1 MKQWVQQLFTA
12 PPKDRTAEKRDIQL
26 NDPRGSKLYCDNRI
40 YSSKYNILTFLPL
53 NLFEQFHR
61 PINIYFLTVA
71 ALQFI
76 PSVAPVSP
84 LTTIFPITTAFLI
97 NAVKEGVDD
106 LRRHRQ
112 DVEVN
117 ERLYQRVRPG
127 TLELEEVASA
137 DIHVGDVLILHPFE
151 VVPSDVVILLTSHDG
166 GGAYITTESLDG
178 ETGSKQRFALLH
190 RVFKYTSGSTS
201 PVASTAYLSGL
212 GGGFSNSSDA
222 NNNNRRSRPGAAPTT
237 TGRPTD
243 EPLWS
248 ARRCCATTEEH
259 QEHCLRYAFSTRLV
273 LSSEGPN
280 SHLHSYHGTATIRVP
295 QSSPV
300 SWRDQP
306 LRAAASADRFSH
318 GASDSAADDVD
329 DAPALLLNCVGPSD
343 ISPTVT
349 VSQRTSLMHDTSVD
363 DAFPPP
369 LPMPLV
375 SSLLLR
381 RSSHSSPTSIDNAYA
396 GEDERTRLLAAS
408 ASGSLTHASPFSPSA
423 RSAFA
428 SAATRVD
435 SFEYFKGPVQTLSVN
450 IDNVIYSSS
459 RTGNTHFIIA
469 LVVFTGRETKMSMT
483 RNVPPT
489 KWSTI
494 DHLFNY
500 LAMFIFVVQVVL
512 VATCAFLS
520 CTRLKAHASLWYLG
534 GNSDPVNFSEYFPIL
549 PLRYLMMLSPMVP
562 LSFKVM
568 VEVSKVYVSY
578 VIRWDEDIKTSEE
591 SASVNNSA
599 LAEEL
604 GQVEYVLSDKTG
616 TLTANTMTFSALATA
631 KDVVFSSNTHEF
643 IGAGNGNSNSGDS
656 NERPLREVSK
666 AIKASLAAGIVE
678 DFYLLLTMVFCNTI
692 ERTLPQHFSA
702 NGGTSL
708 GRSSSAYSIA
718 SKTSAPAT
726 SQWMSASPDEVALV
740 DGAGQC
746 GFPLR
751 QRSRTHATVGLWGDP
766 EAALEVE
773 LLHILPFSS
782 DRGMMSVLLRC
793 PDAPRAAPKKASTV
807 SRISASTTTAEA
819 AASTASTSSSSS
831 SGLKYML
838 LIKGADEK
846 VLPRC
851 TDNYSSTHLEDI
863 TNRLTRFSR
872 RGLRTLVYGYRFLSE
887 EEAMEALRRFDVVE
901 TSFAAVS
908 TREAELQRIYALLE
922 HDFTYCGITAVKDEL
937 QEGVS
942 QTLAQLRHANIRVW
956 MLTGD
961 KTETAKQTAVACGLL
976 TSEDRV
982 ITLTPPNEDLL
993 TSTEHL
999 AYVSARLGEIMQLRA
1014 EEGTQDRE
1022 MVTRWQKAKEWARR
1036 FFWRSSG
1043 LSDFVHE
1050 FTRPATCERIR
1061 PVDHP
1066 LVTQPLSLIEAQ
1078 FGPVS
1083 QAVLDV
1089 VPTVCG
1095 AVRRRPGL
1103 YFGSAF
1109 TASGNYNTCGLKR
1122 GYCVALSGKTLRLL
1136 EVEDASS
1143 NGHSAVVRLFSCCLL
1158 QARSV
1163 VCSRTAPSLKSYVV
1177 DMVKRSGHITLA
1189 IGDGGNDVPMLQA
1202 AHVGVGI
1209 KGLEGS
1215 QAKLA
1220 SDFAIGQFRFLSK
1233 LILVHGHTAYQR
1245 TAMIVQQSFWKTVLI
1260 AWVQVLYNMSTDFSG
1275 VSYWDSLSLTLY
1287 NAIPTVPV
1295 TFLCVMDMPLSHW
1308 ILRTTPQ
1315 LYSVSQRGRYLSATT
1330 FYGYIARAFLHG
1342 TMVYYLSM
1350 GLQRGSGAIVSNG
1363 WVLDRGGD
1371 FYAVYIAVV
1380 TIHTYTVCTE
1390 SHAITIAHWCCFL
1403 FSIYSC
1409 FISFWMYARV
1419 PTSPNGTFSVLLT
1432 SPSFYLAYIG
1442 LTVAVCASLAIYAIV
1457 KVLWFPDALQFQR
1470 LLMVHLGEKSWL
1482 RRSLPVRVLRVFFQ
1496 DDNPSHFWKSISPYH
1511 ALKYYSP
1518 PKLNFLVDEDVE
1530 EEEGEA

>member
-1 MKQWVQQLFTA
+1 MRQWVQQLFA
-12 PPKDRTAEKRDIQL
+12 RPPKDRSAEKRDIQL
-26 NDPRGSKLYCDNRI
+26 NDPRGGTEFCDNRI
-40 YSSKYNILTFLPL
+40 YSSKYNIFTFLPL

-97 NAVKEGVDD
+97 NAVKEGIDD

-117 ERLYQRVRPG
+117 ERRYQRVRPG
-127 TLELEEVASA
+127 TLEIEEVASA
-137 DIHVGDVLILHPFE
+137 NLHVGDVLVLHPFE
-151 VVPSDVVILLTSHDG
+151 VVPSDVVILLTSHEG

-190 RVFKYTSGSTS
+190 HLFKYTSDSTT
-201 PVASTAYLSGL
+201 PVASTAHLSGL
-212 GGGFSNSSDA
+212 GGDGASPSAVASA
-222 NNNNRRSRPGAAPTT
+222 TARLTAPPAGATRS
-237 TGRPTD
+237 TD
-243 EPLWS
+243 KPLWDV
-248 ARRCCATTEEH
+248 RGCCATTEEH
-259 QEHCLRYAFSTRLV
+259 QLHCLRYAYSTRFV

-280 SHLHSYHGTATIRVP
+280 AHLHSYHGAATIRVP
-295 QSSPV
+295 FSSPV
-300 SWRDQP
+300 SWRDRALP
-306 LRAAASADRFSH
+306 LTSVGAASSGVELYLD
-318 GASDSAADDVD
+318 GVCGVD
-329 DAPALLLNCVGPSD
+329 PAIV
-343 ISPTVT
+343 SPLVT
-349 VSQRTSLMHDTSVD
+349 VSQTSSPFARDAAAATSGLD
-363 DAFPPP
+363 DGFPRP
-369 LPMPLV
+369 LPVPMVP
-375 SSLLLR
+375 SLTLR
-381 RSSHSSPTSIDNAYA
+381 RSAHSSPTVAESGCSESDEHSRLIAAAATPINATA
-396 GEDERTRLLAAS
+396 R
-408 ASGSLTHASPFSPSA
+408 
-423 RSAFA
+423 RSAFE
-428 SAATRVD
+428 SAAAAATAAD
-435 SFEYFKGPVQTLSVN
+435 SVEYFNGPEQTLSVN
-450 IDNVIYSSS
+450 IDNVIYASS

-469 LVVFTGRETKMSMT
+469 LVVFTGKETKMSMT

-489 KWSTI
+489 KWATI

-500 LAMFIFVVQVVL
+500 LAMFIFVVQVIL
-512 VATCAFLS
+512 VATCAFFS
-520 CTRLKAHASLWYLG
+520 CTRLRAHASLWYLG
-534 GNSDPVNFSEYFPIL
+534 GRSDPVDFSEYFPIL

-568 VEVSKVYVSY
+568 VEISKAYVSY
-578 VIRWDEDIKTSEE
+578 VIRWDEDIKTNEE

-616 TLTANTMTFSALATA
+616 TLTTNTMTFSALATA
-631 KDVVFSSNTHEF
+631 KDVVFSSTYDPVR
-643 IGAGNGNSNSGDS
+643 NGSTDS
-656 NERPLREVSK
+656 ERPLQDVSK
-666 AIKASLAAGIVE
+666 AIRAALDAGAV
-678 DFYLLLTMVFCNTI
+678 DDYYLMLTMVFCNTI
-692 ERTLPQHFSA
+692 ERTLPPRFGNAGASA
-702 NGGTSL
+702 IRST
-708 GRSSSAYSIA
+708 RSSSAQSTA
-718 SKTSAPAT
+718 SEGLAGASR
-726 SQWMSASPDEVALV
+726 WMSASPDEVALV
-740 DGAGQC
+740 DGADQC

-751 QRSRTHATVGLWGDP
+751 HRSRTHATVGLWGDV
-766 EAALEVE
+766 EASLEVE
-773 LLHILPFSS
+773 LVHTLPFSS

-793 PDAPRAAPKKASTV
+793 PAVPGMPPPPPAAAPAASAGKAS
-807 SRISASTTTAEA
+807 SSPHPASPP
-819 AASTASTSSSSS
+819 S
-831 SGLKYML
+831 SGMSYVL

-851 TDNYSSTHLEDI
+851 TDHFSSTHLEDI
-863 TNRLTRFSR
+863 TNRLARFSR
-872 RGLRTLVYGYRFLSE
+872 QGLRTLVYGYRLLSE
-887 EEAMEALRRFDVVE
+887 EEAREAVRRFELVE

-937 QEGVS
+937 QDGVA

-982 ITLTPPNEDLL
+982 VTLTPPNEDLL
-993 TSTEHL
+993 TPTEHL
-999 AYVSARLGEIMQLRA
+999 AFVSVRLGEILQLLA
-1014 EEGTQDRE
+1014 EEGTPDLE
-1022 MVTRWQKAKEWARR
+1022 VVTRWQKARAWALR
-1036 FFWRSSG
+1036 FFWRASG

-1066 LVTQPLSLIEAQ
+1066 LVTQPLSVVEAQ
-1078 FGPVS
+1078 CGPVNP
-1083 QAVLDV
+1083 AVLDA

-1109 TASGNYNTCGLKR
+1109 TAAGNYNTCGLKR
-1122 GYCVALSGKTLRLL
+1122 GYCVALSGRTLRLL
-1136 EVEDASS
+1136 EAEDVSTD
-1143 NGHSAVVRLFSCCLL
+1143 GHSAVVRLFQRCLL

-1163 VCSRTAPSLKSYVV
+1163 VCSRTAPALKSYVV
-1177 DMVKRSGHITLA
+1177 GMVKRAGHITLA

-1260 AWVQVLYNMSTDFSG
+1260 AWVQVLFNISTDFSG

-1315 LYSVSQRGRYLSATT
+1315 LYSMSQRGRYLSATT

-1350 GLQRGSGAIVSNG
+1350 GMQSGSGALVSQG

-1371 FYAVYIAVV
+1371 FYAVYFAVV
-1380 TIHTYTVCTE
+1380 TIHTYTVWTE
-1390 SHAITIAHWCCFL
+1390 SHAITIAHWFCFL
-1403 FSIYSC
+1403 FSVYSC

-1419 PTSPNGTFSVLLT
+1419 PTTPNGTFAVLLT
-1432 SPSFYLAYIG
+1432 SPSFYLAYVG
-1442 LTVAVCASLAIYAIV
+1442 LTIAVCASLAIYAVV

-1470 LLMVHLGEKSWL
+1470 LLLVHLGDKSWL
-1482 RRSLPVRVLRVFFQ
+1482 RRSMPVRVLRTFFQ
-1496 DDNPSHFWKSISPYH
+1496 DDNPSHYWKSISPYH
-1511 ALKYYSP
+1511 ALEYNPP
-1518 PKLNFLVDEDVE
+1518 PKLSFLVE
-1530 EEEGEA
+1530 EEVSDDAV

>member
-1 MKQWVQQLFTA
+1 MKQWVQQLFTKL
-12 PPKDRTAEKRDIQL
+12 PKDRSSEKRDIRL
-26 NDPRGSKLYCDNRI
+26 NDPRGSTQYCDNRI
-40 YSSKYNILTFLPL
+40 YSSKYNIFTFLPL

-84 LTTIFPITTAFLI
+84 LTTIFPISTAFLI
-97 NAVKEGVDD
+97 NAVKEGIDD

-112 DVEVN
+112 DAEVN

-137 DIHVGDVLILHPFE
+137 NIHVGDVLILHPFE

-190 RVFKYTSGSTS
+190 HVFKYTSDSTS
-201 PVASTAYLSGL
+201 PIASTGPLSGPH
-212 GGGFSNSSDA
+212 GGTTLNTA
-222 NNNNRRSRPGAAPTT
+222 VPAAAAARSHTPLAMPDKQTDRPRWGV
-237 TGRPTD
+237 G
-243 EPLWS
+243 S
-248 ARRCCATTEEH
+248 CCATTEEH
-259 QEHCLRYAFSTRLV
+259 QQHCLRYAFSTRFV

-280 SHLHSYHGTATIRVP
+280 SHLHSYHGAATIRVP
-295 QSSPV
+295 QSSLVSWCDRTIPV
-300 SWRDQP
+300 SQADGSSQNVGGAEYLLPVDSVDLASGP
-306 LRAAASADRFSH
+306 L
-318 GASDSAADDVD
+318 
-329 DAPALLLNCVGPSD
+329 
-343 ISPTVT
+343 TVT
-349 VSQRTSLMHDTSVD
+349 ISQNSLSSREAALDEGL
-363 DAFPPP
+363 PRP
-369 LPMPLV
+369 LPMPMV
-375 SSLLLR
+375 SSLSFRGSANTSSATADYSYAYNDERSGLLTKYGSPAWVNSHTPM
-381 RSSHSSPTSIDNAYA
+381 RSSFD
-396 GEDERTRLLAAS
+396 
-408 ASGSLTHASPFSPSA
+408 
-423 RSAFA
+423 
-428 SAATRVD
+428 SAAAMVD
-435 SFEYFKGPVQTLSVN
+435 SLEYFGGPEQTLYVN
-450 IDNVIYSSS
+450 IDNVIYASS

-469 LVVFTGRETKMSMT
+469 LVVFTGRETKMNMT

-489 KWSTI
+489 KWATI

-500 LAMFIFVVQVVL
+500 LAMLIFVVQFIL
-512 VATCAFLS
+512 VAACAAFS
-520 CTRLKAHASLWYLG
+520 CTRLKAHAALWYLG
-534 GNSDPVNFSEYFPIL
+534 GNADPVDFSEYFPIL

-568 VEVSKVYVSY
+568 VEISKAYISC

-616 TLTANTMTFSALATA
+616 TLTANTMTFSALATVR
-631 KDVVFSSNTHEF
+631 DEVFSNTYDS
-643 IGAGNGNSNSGDS
+643 IGAGGDS
-656 NERPLREVSK
+656 GGERPLCEFGGV
-666 AIKASLAAGIVE
+666 IKTALAAGSDE
-678 DFYLLLTMVFCNTI
+678 DYYLMLTMLFCNTI
-692 ERTLPQHFSA
+692 ESMLPPRFSSP
-702 NGGTSL
+702 GRGHS
-708 GRSSSAYSIA
+708 RSSSVHLANAEAA
-718 SKTSAPAT
+718 SPSV
-726 SQWMSASPDEVALV
+726 SRWMSASPDEVALV
-740 DGAGQC
+740 DGAEQC
-746 GFPLR
+746 GFPLL
-751 QRSRTHATVGLWGDP
+751 QRSRTHATVGLWGD
-766 EAALEVE
+766 AKASLEVE
-773 LLHILPFSS
+773 LVHILPFSS

-793 PDAPRAAPKKASTV
+793 TDTPVMETKTGPPTRNG
-807 SRISASTTTAEA
+807 SASRRTGAGD
-819 AASTASTSSSSS
+819 STSC
-831 SGLKYML
+831 GYRYVL
-838 LIKGADEK
+838 LVKGADEK

-851 TDNYSSTHLEDI
+851 TDTYSSTHLESI
-863 TNRLTRFSR
+863 TNRLARFSR
-872 RGLRTLVYGYRFLSE
+872 CGLRTLVYGYRFLSE
-887 EEAMEALRRFDVVE
+887 KEVKEALRRFGKVE
-901 TSFAAVS
+901 TSFVAAS
-908 TREAELQRIYALLE
+908 TREAELLRVYALLE

-937 QEGVS
+937 QEGVP

-976 TSEDRV
+976 TSEDLV
-982 ITLTPPNEDLL
+982 ITLTPPNEDFLS
-993 TSTEHL
+993 STEHL
-999 AYVSARLGEIMQLRA
+999 AYVSLRLGEIMQLLSK
-1014 EEGTQDRE
+1014 EGMQDVE
-1022 MVTRWQKAKEWARR
+1022 TVTRWQKMKEWSRR

-1043 LSDFVHE
+1043 MSDFVHE
-1050 FTRPATCERIR
+1050 FTRPATCEMIR

-1066 LVTQPLSLIEAQ
+1066 LATQPLSLIEGQ
-1078 FGPVS
+1078 YGLVS
-1083 QAVLDV
+1083 QSVLDA
-1089 VPTVCG
+1089 VPAVCG
-1095 AVRRRPGL
+1095 ALRRRPGL
-1103 YFGSAF
+1103 HFGSAF
-1109 TASGNYNTCGLKR
+1109 TASENSSTCGLKR
-1122 GYCVALSGKTLRLL
+1122 GYCIALSGRTLRLL
-1136 EVEDASS
+1136 EAEDSSS
-1143 NGHSAVVRLFSCCLL
+1143 NGHSALVRLFHCCLL

-1260 AWVQVLYNMSTDFSG
+1260 AWVQVLYNISTDFSG
-1275 VSYWDSLSLTLY
+1275 VSYWDSLSLMLY

-1315 LYSVSQRGRYLSATT
+1315 LYGMSQRGRYMSATT

-1342 TMVYYLSM
+1342 TIVYYLSM
-1350 GLQRGSGAIVSNG
+1350 GLQNGSGALVSNG

-1371 FYAVYIAVV
+1371 FYAAYIAVV
-1380 TIHTYTVCTE
+1380 TIHTYTVWTE
-1390 SHAITIAHWCCFL
+1390 SHAITIAHWVCFL
-1403 FSIYSC
+1403 FSVYSC

-1442 LTVAVCASLAIYAIV
+1442 LTVAVCASLAIYALA

-1470 LLMVHLGEKSWL
+1470 LLMVHLDEKSWL
-1482 RRSLPVRVLRVFFQ
+1482 RRSTAVRVLRTFFQ
-1496 DDNPSHFWKSISPYH
+1496 TDNPSSFWKSISPYH
-1511 ALKYYSP
+1511 ALKYYPP
-1518 PKLNFLVDEDVE
+1518 PKLSFLVSEDVRD
-1530 EEEGEA
+1530 GET

>member
-1 MKQWVQQLFTA
+1 MKQWVQHLFTKV
-12 PPKDRTAEKRDIQL
+12 PKDRSSEKRDIQL
-26 NDPRGSKLYCDNRI
+26 NDPRGSTQYCDNRI
-40 YSSKYNILTFLPL
+40 YSSKYNIFTFLPL

-97 NAVKEGVDD
+97 NAVKEGIDD

-112 DVEVN
+112 DLELN
-117 ERLYQRVRPG
+117 ERVYQRVKPG
-127 TLELEEVASA
+127 TLEPEEVASA
-137 DIHVGDVLILHPFE
+137 NIHVGDVLILHPFE

-166 GGAYITTESLDG
+166 GSAYITTESLDG

-190 RVFKYTSGSTS
+190 HIFKYTSYSTS
-201 PVASTAYLSGL
+201 PVASMGRLSGL
-212 GGGFSNSSDA
+212 DGSAASANSATYSAGRTEPAIGVKSTDKPLG
-222 NNNNRRSRPGAAPTT
+222 NVRS
-237 TGRPTD
+237 
-243 EPLWS
+243 
-248 ARRCCATTEEH
+248 CCATTEEH
-259 QEHCLRYAFSTRLV
+259 QLHCLRYAFSTRLV

-280 SHLHSYHGTATIRVP
+280 SHLHSYHGAATIRVP
-295 QSSPV
+295 QSLPK
-300 SWRDQP
+300 SWRD
-306 LRAAASADRFSH
+306 RAIPALHADGTRSDDGSAGSGTRIAACSGADPADTSLTVAVSQNMSAF
-318 GASDSAADDVD
+318 ASDMPVD
-329 DAPALLLNCVGPSD
+329 EG
-343 ISPTVT
+343 
-349 VSQRTSLMHDTSVD
+349 
-363 DAFPPP
+363 FPLP
-369 LPMPLV
+369 LPMPMV
-375 SSLLLR
+375 SSLSLR
-381 RSSHSSPTSIDNAYA
+381 RSAHSSPTILDNSYSGGG
-396 GEDERTRLLAAS
+396 GEVIGNNDERSRLLAAS
-408 ASGSLTHASPFSPSA
+408 ASSPTRATPRSSPA
-423 RSAFA
+423 TRSAFDAA
-428 SAATRVD
+428 SAATPAATIGSLEVFD
-435 SFEYFKGPVQTLSVN
+435 GPEQTLSVN

-469 LVVFTGRETKMSMT
+469 LVIFTGRETKMCMT
-483 RNVPPT
+483 RNLPPT
-489 KWSTI
+489 KWATI
-494 DHLFNY
+494 DNLFNY
-500 LAMFIFVVQVVL
+500 LAMFIFVIQLIL
-512 VATCAFLS
+512 VATCAFFS
-520 CTRLKAHASLWYLG
+520 CTRLSSHASLWYLG
-534 GNSDPVNFSEYFPIL
+534 GNSDPVDFSEYFPIV

-568 VEVSKVYVSY
+568 VEISKAYVSY

-616 TLTANTMTFSALATA
+616 TLTANMMTFSALATA
-631 KDVVFSSNTHEF
+631 TDVVFSSTYDS
-643 IGAGNGNSNSGDS
+643 IGTGGSSEG
-656 NERPLREVSK
+656 ELPLREVGK
-666 AIKASLAAGIVE
+666 AVKAALKSGSAE
-678 DFYLLLTMVFCNTI
+678 DYYLMLTMVLCNTI
-692 ERTLPQHFSA
+692 ERTLPLRFNSPAH
-702 NGGTSL
+702 GGLSRST
-708 GRSSSAYSIA
+708 RSSSVHSIISDTA
-718 SKTSAPAT
+718 APSTSR
-726 SQWMSASPDEVALV
+726 WMSASPDEVALV
-740 DGAGQC
+740 DGADQC

-751 QRSRTHATVGLWGDP
+751 RRSRTHATIGLWGDA
-766 EAALEVE
+766 EASLEVE
-773 LLHILPFSS
+773 LVHTLPFSS

-793 PDAPRAAPKKASTV
+793 PDVPGMEGKVSAASSSLGGKGVAHSPTAAPGASFD
-807 SRISASTTTAEA
+807 
-819 AASTASTSSSSS
+819 S
-831 SGLKYML
+831 SGAQYVL
-838 LIKGADEK
+838 LVKGADEK

-851 TDNYSSTHLEDI
+851 TDSYSSTHLGDI
-863 TNRLTRFSR
+863 TNRLALFSR
-872 RGLRTLVYGYRFLSE
+872 RGLRTLVYGYRVLSE
-887 EEAMEALRRFDVVE
+887 DEAREALRRFEAVE

-982 ITLTPPNEDLL
+982 ITLTPPNEDVL
-993 TSTEHL
+993 TATEHL
-999 AYVSARLGEIMQLRA
+999 AYVSARLGEIAQLLA
-1014 EEGTQDRE
+1014 EEASLDCE
-1022 MVTRWQKAKEWARR
+1022 MVTRWQKLREWSRR
-1036 FFWRSSG
+1036 FFWRLSG
-1043 LSDFVHE
+1043 MSDFVHE
-1050 FTRPATCERIR
+1050 FAHPATCEQIR

-1066 LVTQPLSLIEAQ
+1066 LVRQPLSLIEAQ
-1078 FGPVS
+1078 YGPVS
-1083 QAVLDV
+1083 QPVLDM

-1095 AVRRRPGL
+1095 AARRRPGL

-1109 TASGNYNTCGLKR
+1109 TPADNYNTCGLKR

-1136 EVEDASS
+1136 EAEDAGS
-1143 NGHSAVVRLFSCCLL
+1143 NGHSAVVRLFNCCLL
-1158 QARSV
+1158 HARSV
-1163 VCSRTAPSLKSYVV
+1163 VCSRTAPSLKSFVV
-1177 DMVKRSGHITLA
+1177 NMVKRSGHITLA

-1220 SDFAIGQFRFLSK
+1220 ADFAIGQFRFLSK
-1233 LILVHGHTAYQR
+1233 LILVHGHTAFQR

-1315 LYSVSQRGRYLSATT
+1315 LYSMSQRGRYLSATT

-1342 TMVYYLSM
+1342 TIIYYLSM
-1350 GLQRGSGAIVSNG
+1350 GLQSGSGALVSNG
-1363 WVLDRGGD
+1363 WVLDRSGD

-1380 TIHTYTVCTE
+1380 TIHTYTVLTE
-1390 SHAITIAHWCCFL
+1390 SHAITIAHWFCFL
-1403 FSIYSC
+1403 FSVYSC
-1409 FISFWMYARV
+1409 FISFWLYARV

-1442 LTVAVCASLAIYAIV
+1442 LTMAVCASLAIYALV

-1482 RRSLPVRVLRVFFQ
+1482 RRSLPVRVLRIFFQ

-1511 ALKYYSP
+1511 ALKYYPP
-1518 PKLNFLVDEDVE
+1518 PKLSFIVNEDVE
-1530 EEEGEA
+1530 EVAA

>member
-1 MKQWVQQLFTA
+1 MKQWVQQLFTKPA
-12 PPKDRTAEKRDIQL
+12 KDRSSETRIIEL
-26 NDPRGSKLYCDNRI
+26 NDPHGGTQYCDNRI
-40 YSSKYNILTFLPL
+40 CSSKYNIFTFLPL
-53 NLFEQFHR
+53 NLYEQFHR

-127 TLELEEVASA
+127 TLQLEEVASA
-137 DIHVGDVLILHPFE
+137 DIRVGDLLLLHPFE
-151 VVPSDVVILLTSHDG
+151 VVPSDVVVLLTSHDG

-190 RVFKYTSGSTS
+190 HVFKYTSNTPS
-201 PVASTAYLSGL
+201 PVASLPHPSGL
-212 GGGFSNSSDA
+212 NGGASPDA
-222 NNNNRRSRPGAAPTT
+222 AVAAAATSHATSALPGK
-237 TGRPTD
+237 PTD
-243 EPLWS
+243 NPPRDVRS
-248 ARRCCATTEEH
+248 CCATAEEH
-259 QEHCLRYAFSTRLV
+259 QLHCLRYALSTRFA

-280 SHLHSYHGTATIRVP
+280 SHLHSYHGAATIRVP

-300 SWRDQP
+300 SWRDRTLP
-306 LRAAASADRFSH
+306 APNADAGHHDGSVDASVDALHVADGVDAAE
-318 GASDSAADDVD
+318 
-329 DAPALLLNCVGPSD
+329 
-343 ISPTVT
+343 ISPIVT
-349 VSQRTSLMHDTSVD
+349 VSHNLSPLPSEAALDEG
-363 DAFPPP
+363 FPRP
-369 LPMPLV
+369 LPMPLM
-375 SSLLLR
+375 SSMTLR
-381 RSSHSSPTSIDNAYA
+381 RSGHASPTMMANSRCSN
-396 GEDERTRLLAAS
+396 DEHSRLLAANN
-408 ASGSLTHASPFSPSA
+408 SPGEVAPSTST
-423 RSAFA
+423 RSAFD
-428 SAATRVD
+428 SAAPVAD
-435 SFEYFKGPVQTLSVN
+435 AVEYFDGPEQTLSVN
-450 IDNVIYSSS
+450 IDNVIYASS

-469 LVVFTGRETKMSMT
+469 LVVFTGRETKTSMT

-489 KWSTI
+489 KWATI

-500 LAMFIFVVQVVL
+500 LAMFIFAVQVVL
-512 VATCAFLS
+512 VATCAFFS
-520 CTRLKAHASLWYLG
+520 CTRLRKHASLWYLG
-534 GNSDPVNFSEYFPIL
+534 GDADPVDFSEYFPIL

-568 VEVSKVYVSY
+568 VEISKAYVSY

-631 KDVVFSSNTHEF
+631 TDAVFSSTYDSV
-643 IGAGNGNSNSGDS
+643 GAGSGGGGSDD
-656 NERPLREVSK
+656 EQPLCEVGK
-666 AIKASLAAGIVE
+666 TIKAGLAAGCVE
-678 DFYLLLTMVFCNTI
+678 DYYLMLTMVFCNTI
-692 ERTLPQHFSA
+692 ERTLSPRFSGA
-702 NGGTSL
+702 GGVHT
-708 GRSSSAYSIA
+708 RSSSYGSATRSTA
-718 SKTSAPAT
+718 SEAASP
-726 SQWMSASPDEVALV
+726 SPSRWMSASPDEVALV
-740 DGAGQC
+740 DGADQC

-751 QRSRTHATVGLWGDP
+751 HRSRSHATVALWGDSGTS
-766 EAALEVE
+766 LEVE
-773 LLHILPFSS
+773 LVYTLPFSS

-793 PDAPRAAPKKASTV
+793 PDVPGMAFNAARSTGKG
-807 SRISASTTTAEA
+807 SAS
-819 AASTASTSSSSS
+819 
-831 SGLKYML
+831 SGFTYVL

-851 TDNYSSTHLEDI
+851 TDKYSSTHLEDI
-863 TNRLTRFSR
+863 TNRLARFSR

-887 EEAMEALRRFDVVE
+887 EEAKEALRRFETVK
-901 TSFAAVS
+901 TSFAAAA

-937 QEGVS
+937 QEGVA

-982 ITLTPPNEDLL
+982 VTLTPPNEDLL
-993 TSTEHL
+993 TATEHL
-999 AYVSARLGEIMQLRA
+999 AYVSVRLGEIMQLLA
-1014 EEGTQDRE
+1014 EEGTQDRKT
-1022 MVTRWQKAKEWARR
+1022 VTRWQKLKEWSRR

-1043 LSDFVHE
+1043 LCDFVHE

-1078 FGPVS
+1078 SGPVS
-1083 QAVLDV
+1083 KVVLDA
-1089 VPTVCG
+1089 VPAVCG

-1136 EVEDASS
+1136 EAEDVASH
-1143 NGHSAVVRLFSCCLL
+1143 GHSAVVRLFRGCLL

-1177 DMVKRSGHITLA
+1177 DLVKRSGHITLA

-1260 AWVQVLYNMSTDFSG
+1260 AWVQVLYNISTDFSG

-1295 TFLCVMDMPLSHW
+1295 TFLCVMDMPLSQW

-1315 LYSVSQRGRYLSATT
+1315 LYSMSQRGRYMSATT

-1350 GLQRGSGAIVSNG
+1350 GLQSGSGALVSNG

-1390 SHAITIAHWCCFL
+1390 SHAITIAHWNCFL
-1403 FSIYSC
+1403 FSVYSC
-1409 FISFWMYARV
+1409 FISFWIYARV

-1432 SPSFYLAYIG
+1432 SPSFYLAYVG
-1442 LTVAVCASLAIYAIV
+1442 LTVAVCASLAIYAMA
-1457 KVLWFPDALQFQR
+1457 KVMWFPDALQFQR
-1470 LLMVHLGEKSWL
+1470 LLMVHLGERSWL
-1482 RRSLPVRVLRVFFQ
+1482 RRSVPVRVLRTFFQ

-1511 ALKYYSP
+1511 ALKYYPP
-1518 PKLNFLVDEDVE
+1518 PKLSFFVNEDV
-1530 EEEGEA
+1530 GEDEA